1 MECKSNHLQNHI
13 NWNILIKWEQN
24 TFDKNY
30 IIFCVSILNQYSWHA
45 WYGPSFKRYWYFKCL
60 NCPNVQIWLSYKQVL
75 SKSWNKWVL
84 TLLHRWQLAH
94 VGISAQ
100 IVFRFE
106 SILWRWFPSLGGTS
120 CMAGGSLFWVGRAIN
135 TKASSSTGC
144 LNAIIPQR
152 TNCSYVINA
161 PVNGGC
167 KTSPGGE
174 FGHRQHTEGS
184 GGLLAICICICIYIY
199 IYICLCIWS

>member
-1 MECKSNHLQNHI
+1 
-13 NWNILIKWEQN
+13 
-24 TFDKNY
+24 
-30 IIFCVSILNQYSWHA
+30 
-45 WYGPSFKRYWYFKCL
+45 
-60 NCPNVQIWLSYKQVL
+60 
-75 SKSWNKWVL
+75 
-84 TLLHRWQLAH
+84 
-94 VGISAQ
+94 
-100 IVFRFE
+100 
-106 SILWRWFPSLGGTS
+106 
-120 CMAGGSLFWVGRAIN
+120 MAGGSLFWVGRAIN

-184 GGLLAICICICIYIY
+184 GGLLAICICICI
-199 IYICLCIWS
+199 CIFLSLYLVIGDTQ